1 MTTKLS
7 DADLQQQLETTPDWG
22 VTNGQLTRAFTFDS
36 YSSGAAFAVR
46 VMMLSEKIDHHPD
59 ALTIGWKRVTVTFVT
74 HDAGGITQK
83 DFDAAR
89 TVSSI
94 PSSLT

>member
-7 DADLQQQLETTPDWG
+7 DAELNKQLETNPDWS
-22 VTNGQLTRAFTFDS
+22 VIDGQLTRAFTFDS
-36 YSSGAAFAVR
+36 YSASAGFAVR
-46 VMMLSEKIDHHPD
+46 VMMLAEKLDHHPD
-59 ALTIGWKRVTVTFVT
+59 ALNVGWKRVTVSFVT

-89 TVSSI
+89 KV
-94 PSSLT
+94 SSLT

>member
-1 MTTKLS
+1 MSTKLS
-7 DADLQQQLETTPDWG
+7 DAELQQQLGITPNWI
-22 VTNGQLTRAFTFDS
+22 VTNGQLARVFTFDS

-46 VMMLSEKIDHHPD
+46 VMMLAERIDHHPD
-59 ALTIGWKRVTVTFVT
+59 ALTIGWKRVTVGFVT

-89 TVSSI
+89 KV
-94 PSSLT
+94 SSLT